1 MVVPRAARASLL
13 GAFRAGSGKKSFL
26 PQKGGAVPES
36 EKRRAAWR
44 TTEPSHTW
52 VPPLLSHLLIS
63 FPPGRGSG
71 RARGA
76 VWRVR
81 VCDCDGGPLA
91 RDHWVCIIN
100 NEGAL
105 KKKKR
110 SNQA

>member
-1 MVVPRAARASLL
+1 MLEDWHDPEGHAVSSLMAELSRAKRPIRVCRS
-13 GAFRAGSGKKSFL
+13 SF
-26 PQKGGAVPES
+26 AVPS
-36 EKRRAAWR
+36 PHLFPAWA
-44 TTEPSHTW
+44 
-52 VPPLLSHLLIS
+52 
-63 FPPGRGSG
+63 GQRGSG

-105 KKKKR
+105 KKK
-110 SNQA
+110 SPDG